1 MISQGTTLFPISISK
16 PEQLL
21 KYNVVKKM
29 KRERGTPKREVIY
42 TSDPNLSL
50 LQDQVRIPF
59 QKAGSSKEND
69 SSRVASIAQFG

>member
-29 KRERGTPKREVIY
+29 KRERGTPKREVVY
-42 TSDPNLSL
+42 TQATPISL
-50 LQDQVRIPF
+50 FFKTR
-59 QKAGSSKEND
+59 
-69 SSRVASIAQFG
+69 